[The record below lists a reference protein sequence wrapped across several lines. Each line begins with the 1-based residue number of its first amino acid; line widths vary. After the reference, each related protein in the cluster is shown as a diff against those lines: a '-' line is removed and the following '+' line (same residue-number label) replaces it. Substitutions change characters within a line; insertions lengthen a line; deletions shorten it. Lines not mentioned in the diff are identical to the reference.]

1 PKTAETPDPE
11 TYPSDDLEKILDIG
25 PDWPPEER
33 SRLLRVLRNRS
44 SAFGFDDRLGKS
56 HIEFSFDLKPGAR
69 PVAVPMYGASPAKRE
84 VIDKQHD
91 KWLAMEVI
99 EPSTSPWAA
108 PVLIAYRNG
117 KPRF

>member
-1 PKTAETPDPE
+1 PKTAESPDP
-11 TYPSDDLEKILDIG
+11 TVYPSDLLEEILDIG
-25 PDWPPEER
+25 PDWPASER
-33 SRLLRVLRNRS
+33 AKLLNVLRERKL
-44 SAFGFDDRLGKS
+44 AFGFDDRLGQSKT
-56 HIEFSFDLKPGAR
+56 EFTVDLKPDAQ

-99 EPSTSPWAA
+99 EPSNSPWAA

-117 KPRF
+117 KPQF